1 MSNKQTCD
9 ASQLL
14 IGQLLVTEFVILSL
28 VHECNAVTLQIGF

>member
-14 IGQLLVTEFVILSL
+14 IGQLLVTKFIILSL